1 MAGAKSVRVRVPSA
15 NGGGNA
21 SSGSASSGKS
31 SGGPVTMSNGVRV
44 GGYAPGEVP
53 QDVISRC
60 VEIEGRFYQIRK
72 VGSEAI
78 HEVKAHLL
86 ASRGNV
92 LEKIARDLSESNV
105 SPEMQSLFVR
115 EAIKAATNS
124 QVTKHELNEFMQTS
138 DGAAFMFWLA
148 LRDAMP
154 ELTREKAESIFY
166 ENMTKEAELQL
177 AKKEA
182 EKKKQEAEKAGGEG
196 DGDGEGEVDG
206 DDGWSE
212 GSEQPSIPPAG
223 LGFADDPDNTSE

>member
-1 MAGAKSVRVRVPSA
+1 MAGTKSVRVRVPSA
-15 NGGGNA
+15 NGGEKAG
-21 SSGSASSGKS
+21 GGKS
-31 SGGPVTMSNGVRV
+31 IGGPVTMSNGVRV
-44 GGYAPGEVP
+44 GGYAPGEAP

-60 VEIEGRFYQIRK
+60 VEIEGRFYELRK

-78 HEVKAHLL
+78 HEIKSHLL

-92 LEKIARDLSESNV
+92 LEKIASDLSGSNV

-124 QVTKHELNEFMQTS
+124 QVTKHELNEFMQTA

-154 ELTREKAESIFY
+154 ELTREKAESMFY

-182 EKKKQEAEKAGGEG
+182 EKKKQEAEKEDGEG
-196 DGDGEGEVDG
+196 DGGEG
-206 DDGWSE
+206 E
-212 GSEQPSIPPAG
+212 GSEQPPIPPAG

>member
-15 NGGGNA
+15 GGSVGGLHAENERDA
-21 SSGSASSGKS
+21 SRVRGS
-31 SGGPVTMSNGVRV
+31 GPVTMSNGVRV
-44 GGYAPGEVP
+44 GGYAPGEAP

-60 VEIEGRFYQIRK
+60 VEIEGRFYELRK

-78 HEVKAHLL
+78 HEIKSHLL

-92 LEKIARDLSESNV
+92 LEKIASDLSGSNV

-124 QVTKHELNEFMQTS
+124 QVTKHELNEFMQTA

-154 ELTREKAESIFY
+154 ELTREKAESMFY

-182 EKKKQEAEKAGGEG
+182 EKKKQEAEKEDGEDEGDGGEG
-196 DGDGEGEVDG
+196 
-206 DDGWSE
+206 E
-212 GSEQPSIPPAG
+212 GSEQPPIPPAG

>member
-15 NGGGNA
+15 NGGEKL
-21 SSGSASSGKS
+21 SGGKLSGGKS
-31 SGGPVTMSNGVRV
+31 IGGPVTTSNGVRV
-44 GGYAPGEVP
+44 GGYAPSEVP
-53 QDVISRC
+53 QDVVSRC
-60 VEIEGRFYQIRK
+60 VEIEGRFYELRK

-78 HEVKAHLL
+78 HEIKAHLL

-92 LEKIARDLSESNV
+92 LEKIASDLSKSNV

-115 EAIKAATNS
+115 EAIKAATHS
-124 QVTKHELNEFMQTS
+124 QVTKHELNEFMQTP

-154 ELTREKAESIFY
+154 ELTREKAESMFY

-182 EKKKQEAEKAGGEG
+182 EKKGGDGKGEVEG
-196 DGDGEGEVDG
+196 DEP
-206 DDGWSE
+206 E
-212 GSEQPSIPPAG
+212 GSEQTPIPPAG